1 MIENRL
7 NTQTDTQTDRH
18 AHHNTPLPYREG
30 VSNKNSNNKNI
41 VGLACLIDAVIDREM
56 KWLDTVK
63 KDCAAMN
70 FIYSFFI

>member
-18 AHHNTPLPYREG
+18 AYHNTPLPYREG

-41 VGLACLIDAVIDREM
+41 ACLIDAVIDQEL

-70 FIYSFFI
+70 FIYLFFI

>member
-1 MIENRL
+1 
-7 NTQTDTQTDRH
+7 
-18 AHHNTPLPYREG
+18 

-41 VGLACLIDAVIDREM
+41 ACLIDAVIDQEL

-70 FIYSFFI
+70 FIYLFFYLNIS